1 MLKKVWFMFVLWSVL
16 MVSGCSGGMK
26 KDNTESV
33 AVTDDVVSDLI
44 MAEAE
49 SDVVLETDVD
59 AVENSNTSETEEQS
73 GNSYKVE
80 ASNTEEP
87 TADTITIEADDSHQ
101 VQRHQASR
109 KRLLLSL
116 PHHLRNN
123 NQPHRSRHHHHLKH
137 RLRKKILSL
146 RQMIEEIL
154 RTEVR
159 YLRLPSTYH
168 RQNMGDMMR
177 TVWQGLL

>member
-1 MLKKVWFMFVLWSVL
+1 

-73 GNSYKVE
+73 GN
-80 ASNTEEP
+80 
-87 TADTITIEADDSHQ
+87 
-101 VQRHQASR
+101 R
-109 KRLLLSL
+109 
-116 PHHLRNN
+116 
-123 NQPHRSRHHHHLKH
+123 
-137 RLRKKILSL
+137 
-146 RQMIEEIL
+146 
-154 RTEVR
+154 
-159 YLRLPSTYH
+159 
-168 RQNMGDMMR
+168 
-177 TVWQGLL
+177 